1 MELGNDFVSPDKR
14 ITQNDFRSDQ
24 YWSERPDEST
34 AGDGWTWVAALLVAA
49 LFIVSGYLDQES
61 GISHA
66 SSASGA
72 AGTYTSSSAPQA
84 SIASASVSES
94 DRRSDKGY

>member
-1 MELGNDFVSPDKR
+1 MELGTDFVSPDKR
-14 ITQNDFRSDQ
+14 ITENDFRSGKL
-24 YWSERPDEST
+24 WTERPDESA

-61 GISHA
+61 ASTA

-72 AGTYTSSSAPQA
+72 AGTYTASAGPHS
-84 SIASASVSES
+84 SIASAAAA
-94 DRRSDKGY
+94 DRQSDKGY